1 MRTEPGLSRFPRV
14 QMGRR
19 IAAFGIDLVIIWL
32 ISSLLVAF
40 PAGGAVFGLVFWMAW
55 LLMRVAFVAI
65 NRGQSPG
72 RWLLDMKVVDVK
84 FGRVPGLLE
93 LCQREGVAG
102 LGAVLLVLGVGLLA
116 GPGPQRNGFGLILF
130 LPLVLD
136 CAQALLDSEGRRAFH
151 DRWSGTIAIATHRGY
166 SLDLKVKQLLAKA
179 SRSMRR

>member
-1 MRTEPGLSRFPRV
+1 MRIEPGLSRFPRV

-32 ISSLLVAF
+32 VSSLLVAF
-40 PAGGAVFGLVFWMAW
+40 PAGGLLFGLVFWVSW
-55 LLMRVAFVAI
+55 LLMRVAFVAV

-93 LCQREGVAG
+93 LCQREGVVG
-102 LGAVLLVLGVGLLA
+102 LGAVLLVMGVGLLV

-130 LPLVLD
+130 LPLLVD
-136 CAQALLDSEGRRAFH
+136 CALALLDSEGRQAFH
-151 DRWSGTIAIATHRGY
+151 DKWAGTIAIATHRGY
-166 SLDLKVKQLLAKA
+166 SLDLKLKQLLAKA
-179 SRSMRR
+179 RRRMRR